1 MRTSLSLVL
10 ALWILA
16 AAAAAARAVA
26 PDPSPAERDLRVAR
40 ERIDAATDAGARARA
55 RIALAIAHTRR
66 ARELGDASHYQ
77 ASLEALAQARREAP
91 GATDADKVEAWVR
104 LGLHEFAA
112 AESLARAWLAGHPDD
127 PDACGLLGDALMEQ
141 GRSDE
146 AASPYQR
153 MMDLRPGPGSYL
165 RAAYW
170 RERAGDLAGAKDL
183 QERALA
189 ATGTRDVE
197 DRAWIL
203 VHVASLEQ
211 RAGDAARAESSLREA
226 LAAFPEYHY
235 ALAALAELELR
246 SGRNE
251 EALDTARRAL
261 AAAPHP
267 ERRLL
272 AADALR
278 ALGRENEAREQEE
291 TFLQEAL
298 SHVERPDNEN
308 LFLVD
313 FYLDRRP
320 DPARA
325 LALAEREAS
334 RRRDPAT
341 LERLARARARVAQSS
356 SAR

>member
-1 MRTSLSLVL
+1 LVFALFVL
-10 ALWILA
+10 AV
-16 AAAAAARAVA
+16 AAAAARAAA
-26 PDPSPAERDLRVAR
+26 PEPSPAERDLRVAR
-40 ERIDAATDAGARARA
+40 ERVDAAADPGARARA

-66 ARELGDASHYQ
+66 AREIGDASQYQ
-77 ASLEALAQARREAP
+77 ASLEALEQARREAP

-104 LGLHEFAA
+104 LGLHEFAT
-112 AESLARAWLAGHPDD
+112 AESLARAWLAEHPDD
-127 PDACGLLGDALMEQ
+127 PDAWGLLGDALMEQ

-146 AASPYQR
+146 AAAPYQR
-153 MMDLRPGPGSYL
+153 MMDLRPGPGAYL

-170 RERAGDLAGAKDL
+170 RERAGDLSGGREL
-183 QERALA
+183 LLRALA
-189 ATGTRDVE
+189 ATGARDVE

-203 VHVASLEQ
+203 VHVASLED
-211 RAGDAARAESSLREA
+211 RAGDSARAESTLREA
-226 LAAFPEYHY
+226 LAVFPDYHY
-235 ALAALAELELR
+235 ALAALAERLLR

-267 ERRLL
+267 ERRLI

-278 ALGRENEAREQEE
+278 ALGRESEAREQEDA
-291 TFLQEAL
+291 FLREAL
-298 SHVERPDNEN
+298 THVERPDNEN

-341 LERLARARARVAQSS
+341 LERLARARARVAGVTAASF
-356 SAR
+356 

>member
-1 MRTSLSLVL
+1 MRTSLSLVF

-16 AAAAAARAVA
+16 AAAAAARAAA
-26 PDPSPAERDLRVAR
+26 PGPSPAERDLRVAN
-40 ERIDAATDAGARARA
+40 ERIEAATDPAARARA

-66 ARELGDASHYQ
+66 AREIGDASHYQ
-77 ASLEALAQARREAP
+77 ASLEALAQARRDAP

-112 AESLARAWLAGHPDD
+112 AESLARAWLAAHPDD
-127 PDACGLLGDALMEQ
+127 PDACSLLGDALMEQ

-153 MMDLRPGPGSYL
+153 MMDLCPGPGAYL

-170 RERAGDLAGAKDL
+170 RERAGDLAGSKDL
-183 QERALA
+183 L
-189 ATGTRDVE
+189 
-197 DRAWIL
+197 
-203 VHVASLEQ
+203 
-211 RAGDAARAESSLREA
+211 
-226 LAAFPEYHY
+226 
-235 ALAALAELELR
+235 
-246 SGRNE
+246 
-251 EALDTARRAL
+251 
-261 AAAPHP
+261 
-267 ERRLL
+267 
-272 AADALR
+272 LR
-278 ALGRENEAREQEE
+278 ALGREGEAREQEGA
-291 TFLQEAL
+291 FLREAL
-298 SHVERPDNEN
+298 AHVERPDNEN

-325 LALAEREAS
+325 LAEREAS

-341 LERLARARARVAQSS
+341 LERLARARARVEASA

>member
-1 MRTSLSLVL
+1 MRTSLSLVF
-10 ALWILA
+10 ALWILV
-16 AAAAAARAVA
+16 AAAARAAA
-26 PDPSPAERDLRVAR
+26 PDPSPAERDLLVAR
-40 ERIDAATDAGARARA
+40 ERIDAATDPAARARA

-66 ARELGDASHYQ
+66 AREVGDASHYQ
-77 ASLEALAQARREAP
+77 ASLEALAQARSDAP
-91 GATDADKVEAWVR
+91 GDSSADKVEAWVR

-112 AESLARAWLAGHPDD
+112 AEGLARAWLTSHPDD
-127 PDACGLLGDALMEQ
+127 PDAWGLLGDALMEQ

-153 MMDLRPGPGSYL
+153 MMDLRPGPGAYL

-170 RERAGDLAGAKDL
+170 RERAGDVAGSKDL
-183 QERALA
+183 LERALA
-189 ATGTRDVE
+189 ATGARDVE

-203 VHVASLEQ
+203 VHVASLED
-211 RAGDAARAESSLREA
+211 RAGDAARAESTLREA
-226 LAAFPEYHY
+226 LGIFPEYHY
-235 ALAALAELELR
+235 ALAALAQLLLR
-246 SGRNE
+246 SGRDE
-251 EALDTARRAL
+251 EALDTARRAF

-267 ERRLL
+267 ERRLV

-278 ALGRENEAREQEE
+278 ALGREGEAREQEE
-291 TFLQEAL
+291 AFLREAL
-298 SHVERPDNEN
+298 PHVDRPDNEN

-341 LERLARARARVAQSS
+341 LQRLARARARVGEISS
-356 SAR
+356 TR

>member
-1 MRTSLSLVL
+1 
-10 ALWILA
+10 
-16 AAAAAARAVA
+16 
-26 PDPSPAERDLRVAR
+26 
-40 ERIDAATDAGARARA
+40 
-55 RIALAIAHTRR
+55 
-66 ARELGDASHYQ
+66 
-77 ASLEALAQARREAP
+77 
-91 GATDADKVEAWVR
+91 VEAWVR

-112 AESLARAWLAGHPDD
+112 AEALARAWLVAHPDD

-146 AASPYQR
+146 AAVPYQQ
-153 MMDLRPGPGSYL
+153 MMDLRPGPGAYL

-183 QERALA
+183 LQRALA

-197 DRAWIL
+197 DRAWTL
-203 VHVASLEQ
+203 VHVAALED
-211 RAGDAARAESSLREA
+211 RAGDPVRAESTLREA

-246 SGRNE
+246 GGRNE

-261 AAAPHP
+261 AVAPHP
-267 ERRLL
+267 ERRLV

-278 ALGRENEAREQEE
+278 ALGRESEAREQEE
-291 TFLQEAL
+291 AFLREA
-298 SHVERPDNEN
+298 STHVERPDNEN

-325 LALAEREAS
+325 LALAEREAA

-341 LERLARARARVAQSS
+341 LERLARARARAAESA